1 MTPWATLKNRLCPVL
16 FFPLF
21 LEATPDCA
29 VVAGAGK
36 LFSTQSV
43 IIIPLKVTVPYR
55 CSTVD
60 GLLATLKS
68 WNKQNANG
76 WQQFNNCGQLL
87 RKFSFHLI
95 AHNEIMR
102 YWDKDDNFSEYTYQ
116 NPYFDC
122 QVGSAWR
129 HNAASGKISHDPR
142 GALMKRISPAS
153 IENVWHFVALAS
165 AYGNRFSHEIY
176 AVIYIF
182 ILAEKKQKTRILLWL
197 WAFLSFRSHTSAERA
212 TTSIT
217 PECFASRAVE
227 NLSAVHAALK
237 VECKSRKSNRNHDV
251 LRLTLTGGVGL
262 CMGRNVPSYRVVV
275 ACVGHN
281 EQTNP
286 KISWETDPCRSTY
299 YPTPGDSMKGQE
311 IIDAA
316 TLD

>member
-1 MTPWATLKNRLCPVL
+1 MTLWATLKNRLCPVL

-21 LEATPDCA
+21 LEAIPDCA

-43 IIIPLKVTVPYR
+43 MIIPLKVTVPYR

-60 GLLATLKS
+60 GLLAPFKS

-76 WQQFNNCGQLL
+76 WQQFNNCRQLL

-102 YWDKDDNFSEYTYQ
+102 YWDKDDNFSQYTYQ

-129 HNAASGKISHDPR
+129 HNAVSDPR

-153 IENVWHFVALAS
+153 IENVWHFVTLVS

-182 ILAEKKQKTRILLWL
+182 ILVKKKQNKNPSMTESLKSFFLLELTHQLKGPRLPSRPSALRVEPWRISLQFMQPWR
-197 WAFLSFRSHTSAERA
+197 WSANPESQTE
-212 TTSIT
+212 TTTCYVWHSL
-217 PECFASRAVE
+217 E
-227 NLSAVHAALK
+227 
-237 VECKSRKSNRNHDV
+237 V
-251 LRLTLTGGVGL
+251 LCCAWGEMHHLTGLLSPVS
-262 CMGRNVPSYRVVV
+262 VITSKQIQKS
-275 ACVGHN
+275 A
-281 EQTNP
+281 
-286 KISWETDPCRSTY
+286 
-299 YPTPGDSMKGQE
+299 
-311 IIDAA
+311 
-316 TLD
+316 